1 MCAGISGNGIWVV
14 ILMAVKP
21 VPLSQGFD
29 YNIAGDRAGSP
40 YSYFYPYCRKQKC
53 HLGLDEGSEEST

>member
-1 MCAGISGNGIWVV
+1 
-14 ILMAVKP
+14 MAVKP

-53 HLGLDEGSEEST
+53 HLGLDEGSEGEVPDRSFDK